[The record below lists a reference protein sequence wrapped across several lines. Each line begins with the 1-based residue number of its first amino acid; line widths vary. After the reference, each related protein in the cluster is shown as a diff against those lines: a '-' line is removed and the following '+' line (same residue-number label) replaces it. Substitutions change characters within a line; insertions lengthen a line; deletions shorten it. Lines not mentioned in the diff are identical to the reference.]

1 MENSTTNTAGFNSV
15 SYSIKPSK
23 SAIIQRLLDEK
34 LITVEEAMT
43 LMEYHQL
50 MPIQPVMPLTYP
62 YPGKDPY
69 SPPFNPSMDG
79 NNNFK

>member
-15 SYSIKPSK
+15 SYSVKPSK

-43 LMEYHQL
+43 LMEYHHLQHV
-50 MPIQPVMPLTYP
+50 QPYP
-62 YPGKDPY
+62 YMPSTPY
-69 SPPFNPSMDG
+69 PTNPFQPYCNSVNDI
-79 NNNFK
+79 